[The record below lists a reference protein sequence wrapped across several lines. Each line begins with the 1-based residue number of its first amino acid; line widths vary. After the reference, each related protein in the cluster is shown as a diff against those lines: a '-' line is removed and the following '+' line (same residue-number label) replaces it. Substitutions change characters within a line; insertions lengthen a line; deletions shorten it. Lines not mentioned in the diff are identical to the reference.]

1 MSHRVS
7 TIGSRRLRF
16 GSSGKRRNNVQAALA
31 ARFVKRSFSPNHS
44 ESDRHFDF
52 KFHSHL
58 INSQPEMDIKGLEVA
73 DLREVSILKN
83 LTDEERSAIKYVHV
97 YGSNRSPFVGPSAL
111 YITTKDEVFLF
122 GFDSLVG
129 KSCIEKVPD
138 GQRGFLEKSR
148 KVEEL
153 SGKSVRRI
161 VVGEE
166 FGAALTKN
174 NDLYL
179 WGRDLGKSKLLPEE
193 VKRFA
198 VKRHKPGDLCPHCSK
213 VLTEFSGISYC
224 YQNKQFYASAT
235 LFPPP
240 SSWQGPTFFALG
252 CKGSSTPALQLPQM
266 YCQRCQLFKNCSFL
280 KTRPIDKE
288 SFDFHLLMCD
298 YCQKF
303 IDSVSIP
310 PHNNRVP
317 QKITFTSPISIV
329 DVAAGRNFLLIQTS
343 SELIIWGEL
352 KTKKS
357 KSSITTRNY
366 NGILTVQDNVAVAK
380 VACGSN
386 HIAAITTQG
395 YLYIFGDGG
404 ANGATMS
411 KVPLKVPAVDVACGS
426 TSTVCLLEDGTCF
439 IRGEIVRMVPG
450 LTFSMN
456 VFHSTCRCVPAVM
469 FQNYQKVMESSLIQ
483 LNQSEIKRS
492 AELTGDPTDVFI
504 HLYGASMTSSDG
516 KPIKKAFCVREEL
529 EPTTV
534 ETTVDQNSRN
544 AEYLKNG
551 TKLELLEKNTEEK
564 KSSGFPAHQI
574 SNFDLFGQQHL
585 SDLTLKLADGNMP
598 VHRSVLH
605 SSSSYFKQLFSESTS
620 LAVLD
625 MSSYNPS
632 AYRVFLQYLYRVPV
646 SEIKCEDLVDV
657 YVLATSYKEDWVA
670 SNVFSKLKSSI
681 SSDNVLLL
689 LDKAKAIKSTELEQ
703 ECHKFI
709 SAPEFKKSLFES
721 VSENMDVLTD
731 FLRSLSTS
739 RS

>member
-1 MSHRVS
+1 MMVEYMFDNRE
-7 TIGSRRLRF
+7 F
-16 GSSGKRRNNVQAALA
+16 
-31 ARFVKRSFSPNHS
+31 RFVKPSFSPNHS

-52 KFHSHL
+52 KFHSNL
-58 INSQPEMDIKGLEVA
+58 FNSQPEMDIKGLEVA
-73 DLREVSILKN
+73 DLREVSILRN

-97 YGSNRSPFVGPSAL
+97 YGCNRSPFDGPSAL

-129 KSCIEKVPD
+129 KSCIEEVPD

-166 FGAALTKN
+166 FGAALTKD

-179 WGRDLGKSKLLPEE
+179 WGRDLGKSVLLPRE

-198 VKRHKPGDLCPHCSK
+198 VKRLEPGVECPRCSEE
-213 VLTEFSGISYC
+213 LEAESSGVSWCRNCERDYV
-224 YQNKQFYASAT
+224 FAAT

-240 SSWQGPTFFALG
+240 SSWQGPSFVALG

-266 YCQRCQLFKNCSFL
+266 YCPKCQSFRNCSFL
-280 KTRPIDKE
+280 KIMPIDKE
-288 SFDFHLLMCD
+288 SFDSNLLC
-298 YCQKF
+298 CAICFSF
-303 IDSVSIP
+303 IDCNFIP

-317 QKITFTSPISIV
+317 QKIIFISPISIV
-329 DVAAGRNFLLIQTS
+329 DIAAGRNFLLIQTS

-352 KTKKS
+352 KTKNS
-357 KSSITTRNY
+357 NSSITTQNY
-366 NGILTVQDNVAVAK
+366 NDILTVQDNVAVAK

-395 YLYIFGDGG
+395 DLYTCGDGG
-404 ANGATMS
+404 ANSATLS

-426 TSTVCLLEDGTCF
+426 TSTVCILKNGTCF
-439 IRGEIVRMVPG
+439 IRGEIARMVTG

-456 VFHSTCRCVPAVM
+456 VFHSTYRCVPAVM

-504 HLYGASMTSSDG
+504 HLYGATMTSSDG

-534 ETTVDQNSRN
+534 ETTVDQNSSN
-544 AEYLKNG
+544 AEYLKNEP
-551 TKLELLEKNTEEK
+551 KLELLEKNADEK
-564 KSSGFPAHQI
+564 NSSGFPAHQI
-574 SNFDLFGQQHL
+574 SNVDLFGQQRF

-620 LAVLD
+620 LAVVD

-670 SNVFSKLKSSI
+670 SDVFSKLKSSI

-709 SAPEFKKSLFES
+709 TAPEFKKSLLES
-721 VSENMDVLTD
+721 ASENVDVLTD
-731 FLRSLSTS
+731 LLRSLSTS

>member
-1 MSHRVS
+1 MMVKYMFDNRE
-7 TIGSRRLRF
+7 F
-16 GSSGKRRNNVQAALA
+16 
-31 ARFVKRSFSPNHS
+31 RFVKPFYSPNHS

-52 KFHSHL
+52 KFHSNL
-58 INSQPEMDIKGLEVA
+58 FNSQPEMDIKGLEVA
-73 DLREVSILKN
+73 DLREVSILRN

-97 YGSNRSPFVGPSAL
+97 YGSNRSPFDGPSAL

-129 KSCIEKVPD
+129 KSCIEEMPD
-138 GQRGFLEKSR
+138 GQGGFLEKSR

-179 WGRDLGKSKLLPEE
+179 WGRDLGTSVLLPEE
-193 VKRFA
+193 VK
-198 VKRHKPGDLCPHCSK
+198 GDP
-213 VLTEFSGISYC
+213 
-224 YQNKQFYASAT
+224 
-235 LFPPP
+235 
-240 SSWQGPTFFALG
+240 
-252 CKGSSTPALQLPQM
+252 
-266 YCQRCQLFKNCSFL
+266 
-280 KTRPIDKE
+280 
-288 SFDFHLLMCD
+288 
-298 YCQKF
+298 
-303 IDSVSIP
+303 IP

-317 QKITFTSPISIV
+317 QKITFSSPISIV
-329 DVAAGRNFLLIQTS
+329 DIAAGRNFLLIQTS
-343 SELIIWGEL
+343 SELIIW
-352 KTKKS
+352 
-357 KSSITTRNY
+357 
-366 NGILTVQDNVAVAK
+366 VQDNVAVAK

-386 HIAAITTQG
+386 HIAAITAQG
-395 YLYIFGDGG
+395 DLYTCGDGG
-404 ANGATMS
+404 SNGAILS

-426 TSTVCLLEDGTCF
+426 TSTVCVLKNGTCF
-439 IRGEIVRMVPG
+439 IRGEIVRMVTG
-450 LTFSMN
+450 WTFSMN
-456 VFHSTCRCVPAVM
+456 VFHSTYRCVPAVM

-492 AELTGDPTDVFI
+492 AEMTGDPTDVFI
-504 HLYGASMTSSDG
+504 HLYGATMTSSDG
-516 KPIKKAFCVREEL
+516 KPIKKAFCVREES

-534 ETTVDQNSRN
+534 ETTVDQNSSN

-551 TKLELLEKNTEEK
+551 PKLELLEKNTEEK
-564 KSSGFPAHQI
+564 NSSGFSAHQI

-620 LAVLD
+620 SAFVD

-670 SNVFSKLKSSI
+670 SDVFSKLKSSI

-689 LDKAKAIKSTELEQ
+689 LDKAKAIKSNELEQ
-703 ECHKFI
+703 ECHKFLN
-709 SAPEFKKSLFES
+709 APEFKKSLFES
-721 VSENMDVLTD
+721 ASENMDIVAD
-731 FLRSLSTS
+731 ILRSLSTS

>member
-1 MSHRVS
+1 MFDNRE
-7 TIGSRRLRF
+7 F
-16 GSSGKRRNNVQAALA
+16 
-31 ARFVKRSFSPNHS
+31 RFVKHSFSPNHS

-52 KFHSHL
+52 KFHSNL
-58 INSQPEMDIKGLEVA
+58 FISQPEMDIKGLEIA
-73 DLREVSILKN
+73 DLREVSILRN

-97 YGSNRSPFVGPSAL
+97 YGSDRSPYNGPSAL
-111 YITTKDEVFLF
+111 YITTKDEAYLF

-129 KSCIEKVPD
+129 KSCIEEMSD

-179 WGRDLGKSKLLPEE
+179 WGRDLGKSVLLPGE

-198 VKRHKPGDLCPHCSK
+198 VKRHKPGDLCPQCSTG
-213 VLTEFSGISYC
+213 LIESFEISYC
-224 YQNKQFYASAT
+224 NKTGCYVSAT

-252 CKGSSTPALQLPQM
+252 RKGSSTSALQLPQM
-266 YCQRCQLFKNCSFL
+266 YCQKCQSFRNFSFL
-280 KTRPIDKE
+280 KMLSINEE
-288 SFDFHLLMCD
+288 SFDFHFLRCD
-298 YCQKF
+298 YCGSF

-329 DVAAGRNFLLIQTS
+329 DIAAGRNFLLIQTS

-352 KTKKS
+352 KTKNS
-357 KSSITTRNY
+357 DSSITTQNY
-366 NGILTVQDNVAVAK
+366 NDILNNQDNVAVAK

-395 YLYIFGDGG
+395 DLYTCGDGG
-404 ANGATMS
+404 ANGATLS
-411 KVPLKVPAVDVACGS
+411 KVPLEVPAVDVACGS
-426 TSTVCLLEDGTCF
+426 TSTVCILKNGTCF
-439 IRGEIVRMVPG
+439 IRGEIVKMVPG
-450 LTFSMN
+450 WTFSMN
-456 VFHSTCRCVPAVM
+456 VFHSTYRCVPAVM
-469 FQNYQKVMESSLIQ
+469 FQNYQKVMESSLLQ
-483 LNQSEIKRS
+483 LTQSEDQRS
-492 AELTGDPTDVFI
+492 AELTGDPTNVFI
-504 HLYGASMTSSDG
+504 YLYGATMTSSDG
-516 KPIKKAFCVREEL
+516 KPIKKAFCVREES

-534 ETTVDQNSRN
+534 ETIVDQNSSN
-544 AEYLKNG
+544 VEYLKNG
-551 TKLELLEKNTEEK
+551 TKLVFEKNTEEK
-564 KSSGFPAHQI
+564 NSSGFPAHQI

-620 LAVLD
+620 LAVVD

-646 SEIKCEDLVDV
+646 SETKCEDLVDV

-670 SNVFSKLKSSI
+670 SDVFSKLKSSI

-721 VSENMDVLTD
+721 ASENMDVLTD
-731 FLRSLSTS
+731 LLRSLSTS

>member
-1 MSHRVS
+1 MMVKFMFDNRE
-7 TIGSRRLRF
+7 F
-16 GSSGKRRNNVQAALA
+16 
-31 ARFVKRSFSPNHS
+31 RFVKPFYSPNHS

-52 KFHSHL
+52 KFHSNL
-58 INSQPEMDIKGLEVA
+58 FNSQPEMDIKGLEVA
-73 DLREVSILKN
+73 DLREVSILRN

-97 YGSNRSPFVGPSAL
+97 YGSNRSLFDGPSAL

-138 GQRGFLEKSR
+138 GQGGFLEKSR

-174 NDLYL
+174 NDLSL
-179 WGRDLGKSKLLPEE
+179 
-193 VKRFA
+193 
-198 VKRHKPGDLCPHCSK
+198 
-213 VLTEFSGISYC
+213 
-224 YQNKQFYASAT
+224 
-235 LFPPP
+235 
-240 SSWQGPTFFALG
+240 
-252 CKGSSTPALQLPQM
+252 
-266 YCQRCQLFKNCSFL
+266 
-280 KTRPIDKE
+280 
-288 SFDFHLLMCD
+288 
-298 YCQKF
+298 
-303 IDSVSIP
+303 IDSVPIP

-329 DVAAGRNFLLIQTS
+329 DIAAGRNFLLIQTS
-343 SELIIWGEL
+343 SELIIWGEM
-352 KTKKS
+352 KTKNS
-357 KSSITTRNY
+357 DSSITTKNY
-366 NGILTVQDNVAVAK
+366 NCILTNQNNVAVAK
-380 VACGSN
+380 AACGSN
-386 HIAAITTQG
+386 HIAAITAQG
-395 YLYIFGDGG
+395 DLYTCEDGG
-404 ANGATMS
+404 ANFATLS
-411 KVPLKVPAVDVACGS
+411 KVPLKVPAGDVACGS
-426 TSTVCLLEDGTCF
+426 TSTVCLLEDGTPI
-439 IRGEIVRMVPG
+439 IRGEIARMVSG

-456 VFHSTCRCVPAVM
+456 VFHSTYRCVPAVM
-469 FQNYQKVMESSLIQ
+469 FQNYQKVMESSLLQ

-504 HLYGASMTSSDG
+504 HLNGATMTSSDG
-516 KPIKKAFCVREEL
+516 KPIKKTFCVHDEL

-534 ETTVDQNSRN
+534 ETSVDQNSSN
-544 AEYLKNG
+544 GENLKNG
-551 TKLELLEKNTEEK
+551 PKLELLEENTEEK
-564 KSSGFPAHQI
+564 NSSGFPAHQI

-620 LAVLD
+620 LAVVD

-670 SNVFSKLKSSI
+670 SDVFSKLKSSI

-709 SAPEFKKSLFES
+709 TAPEFKKSLFES
-721 VSENMDVLTD
+721 ASENVDVLTYI
-731 FLRSLSTS
+731 LRSLSTS

>member
-1 MSHRVS
+1 
-7 TIGSRRLRF
+7 
-16 GSSGKRRNNVQAALA
+16 
-31 ARFVKRSFSPNHS
+31 
-44 ESDRHFDF
+44 
-52 KFHSHL
+52 
-58 INSQPEMDIKGLEVA
+58 MDIKGLEVA
-73 DLREVSILKN
+73 DLREVSILRN

-97 YGSNRSPFVGPSAL
+97 YGSNRSPFDGPSAL

-129 KSCIEKVPD
+129 KRCIEEMPD

-166 FGAALTKN
+166 FGAALTKD
-174 NDLYL
+174 NDLY
-179 WGRDLGKSKLLPEE
+179 
-193 VKRFA
+193 
-198 VKRHKPGDLCPHCSK
+198 
-213 VLTEFSGISYC
+213 Y
-224 YQNKQFYASAT
+224 
-235 LFPPP
+235 
-240 SSWQGPTFFALG
+240 
-252 CKGSSTPALQLPQM
+252 
-266 YCQRCQLFKNCSFL
+266 SFV

-288 SFDFHLLMCD
+288 SFDFHLLRCAH
-298 YCQKF
+298 CSSF
-303 IDSVSIP
+303 IDSVRIP

-317 QKITFTSPISIV
+317 HKITFTSPISIV
-329 DVAAGRNFLLIQTS
+329 DIVAGRNFLLIQTS

-352 KTKKS
+352 KTENS
-357 KSSITTRNY
+357 YSSIITQNY
-366 NGILTVQDNVAVAK
+366 NGTLTKQDNVAVAK

-395 YLYIFGDGG
+395 DLYISGDKVDC
-404 ANGATMS
+404 GATLS

-426 TSTVCLLEDGTCF
+426 TSTVCLLKNDTCF
-439 IRGEIVRMVPG
+439 IRGEIIRMVTG
-450 LTFSMN
+450 WTFSMN
-456 VFHSTCRCVPAVM
+456 VFHSTYRCVPAVM

-483 LNQSEIKRS
+483 LSQSENKQS

-504 HLYGASMTSSDG
+504 HLYGATLTSSDG

-534 ETTVDQNSRN
+534 ETIVDQNSSN

-551 TKLELLEKNTEEK
+551 PKLELLEKNTEEK
-564 KSSGFPAHQI
+564 YSSGFPAHQI

-620 LAVLD
+620 SDVLD

-646 SEIKCEDLVDV
+646 SEIKCEDLVDI
-657 YVLATSYKEDWVA
+657 YVLATSYKEDWV
-670 SNVFSKLKSSI
+670 SSDVFSKLKSSI

-709 SAPEFKKSLFES
+709 SAPEFKKSLLES
-721 VSENMDVLTD
+721 ASENMDVLTD
-731 FLRSLSTS
+731 ILRSLSTS
-739 RS
+739 RSE

>member
-1 MSHRVS
+1 MMVKYMFDNRE
-7 TIGSRRLRF
+7 F
-16 GSSGKRRNNVQAALA
+16 
-31 ARFVKRSFSPNHS
+31 RFVKPSFSPNHS

-52 KFHSHL
+52 KFHSNL
-58 INSQPEMDIKGLEVA
+58 FNSQPEMDIKGLEVA
-73 DLREVSILKN
+73 DLREVSILRN

-97 YGSNRSPFVGPSAL
+97 YGSNRSPYDGPSAL

-129 KSCIEKVPD
+129 KSCIEEMPD

-193 VKRFA
+193 VKRLA
-198 VKRHKPGDLCPHCSK
+198 VKRHKPGDRCPQCS
-213 VLTEFSGISYC
+213 VGLTECLGISYC
-224 YQNKQFYASAT
+224 SQTGYYASAT

-240 SSWQGPTFFALG
+240 SSWKGPTFFALG
-252 CKGSSTPALQLPQM
+252 CKGSSAPALKLPQM
-266 YCQRCQLFKNCSFL
+266 YCQKCQSFRNCSFF

-288 SFDFHLLMCD
+288 SFDFHLLRCN
-298 YCQKF
+298 YCCLF
-303 IDSVSIP
+303 IDCNFTP

-317 QKITFTSPISIV
+317 HKITFSSPISIV
-329 DVAAGRNFLLIQTS
+329 DIAAGRNFLLIQTS

-352 KTKKS
+352 KTKNS
-357 KSSITTRNY
+357 NSSITTQNY
-366 NGILTVQDNVAVAK
+366 NDILTVQDHTSTCYFAVAK
-380 VACGSN
+380 VACGLN

-395 YLYIFGDGG
+395 DLYTCGDGG
-404 ANGATMS
+404 ANSATLS
-411 KVPLKVPAVDVACGS
+411 KVPLEVPAVDVACGS
-426 TSTVCLLEDGTCF
+426 TSTVCILKNGTCF
-439 IRGEIVRMVPG
+439 ILGKIVRMVTG
-450 LTFSMN
+450 WTFSMN
-456 VFHSTCRCVPAVM
+456 VFHSTYRCVPALM
-469 FQNYQKVMESSLIQ
+469 FENYQKVMESSLLQ

-504 HLYGASMTSSDG
+504 HLYGATMTSSDG
-516 KPIKKAFCVREEL
+516 KPIKKAFHVREEL

-534 ETTVDQNSRN
+534 ETIVDQNSSN

-551 TKLELLEKNTEEK
+551 PKLELLEKNTEEK
-564 KSSGFPAHQI
+564 SSSGFPAHQI
-574 SNFDLFGQQHL
+574 LNFDLFGQQRF

-598 VHRSVLH
+598 VHRVVLH

-620 LAVLD
+620 SDVLD

-646 SEIKCEDLVDV
+646 SEMKCEDLVDV

-670 SNVFSKLKSSI
+670 SDVFSKLKSSI

-709 SAPEFKKSLFES
+709 TAPEFKKSLLES
-721 VSENMDVLTD
+721 ASENVDVLTD
-731 FLRSLSTS
+731 ILRSLSTS